1 MYPISLMRPKVV
13 QQAVLLTST
22 RRLALKSTLVR
33 SALVHLTRGWVILT
47 GTTFCGSHQGFIPLF
62 NLTISLIYRSATF
75 LLLRLIPL
83 DPYIIGASQTG
94 AAELLPRQNLRVLE
108 CRGTSCKTMFFHA
121 NNSRASL
128 DCSFSRRANDRAKA
142 CAIHSGLVVRVLNA
156 SLLTDCFSPHTTC

>member
-62 NLTISLIYRSATF
+62 NLTISLIYRSATV
-75 LLLRLIPL
+75 LLLRLILL
-83 DPYIIGASQTG
+83 DPVHNRSKSN
-94 AAELLPRQNLRVLE
+94 R
-108 CRGTSCKTMFFHA
+108 RGRTV
-121 NNSRASL
+121 
-128 DCSFSRRANDRAKA
+128 AKA
-142 CAIHSGLVVRVLNA
+142 KSTRSRVSRNKLQDDVLSCQQLQGFTGLLFLKTRQ
-156 SLLTDCFSPHTTC
+156 